1 MSTART
7 DAHAQATVLDHAAY
21 RLSLAG
27 IYLLVGVLFFYSGKS
42 KLFDEHGHA
51 PAAVKRQFTGTFVST
66 FPGIDALQESAVEAS
81 SPDFDGSGRTS
92 PDFVGNRHARYLTS
106 VSILNIGR
114 YIEMITM
121 PTITPT
127 PSIMIGSTIE
137 VRAPTDA
144 STSSS

>member
-1 MSTART
+1 VITGPGVCDEDTSLGFRALESGIRP
-7 DAHAQATVLDHAAY
+7 
-21 RLSLAG
+21 LSRD
-27 IYLLVGVLFFYSGKS
+27 S
-42 KLFDEHGHA
+42 
-51 PAAVKRQFTGTFVST
+51 PNFTGC
-66 FPGIDALQESAVEAS
+66 
-81 SPDFDGSGRTS
+81 R
-92 PDFVGNRHARYLTS
+92 RARYLTS

-127 PSIMIGSTIE
+127 PSIMIGSTID